1 MKIAKFFSVIFAVI
15 GVILLLG
22 SMCFFLLNRNAD
34 VRIRELPEEA
44 VQVSDAFV
52 QALNDGDLETAAQ
65 LMYGQPNLGVSQ
77 ISGNPESA
85 LVWDAFCDQIAV
97 ELAREWTVEQ
107 SALVKKGSIT
117 TLDVAG
123 ILEQLPERTQR
134 LMNQRIAVAEEL
146 SELYDEN
153 NEFREELVTQILQE
167 ALVQSLSQDL
177 QTVTRDI
184 TLKLVNRD
192 GGWWIVPDQA
202 LMHALTGLA

>member
-15 GVILLLG
+15 GVVLLLG
-22 SMCFFLLNRNAD
+22 SMCIFLLNRNAE

-52 QALNDGDLETAAQ
+52 QALNDGDLEKAAQ
-65 LMYGQPNLGVSQ
+65 LMYGQPDLGIGQV
-77 ISGNPESA
+77 SGNPESA
-85 LVWDAFCDQIAV
+85 LIWDAFCNQITV
-97 ELAREWTVEQ
+97 ELAREWSVEQ
-107 SALVKKGSIT
+107 SSLVKNGSIT

-123 ILEQLPERTQR
+123 LLEQLPERTQM
-134 LMNQRIAVAEEL
+134 LMNQRIAAAEEL

-167 ALVQSLSQDL
+167 ALDQSLRQDL

>member
-1 MKIAKFFSVIFAVI
+1 MKFARFFSVIFAVI
-15 GVILLLG
+15 GAVLLIGCLG
-22 SMCFFLLNRNAD
+22 FFLLNRNAD

-65 LMYGQPNLGVSQ
+65 LMYGQPDLGIGQV
-77 ISGNPESA
+77 SGNPESA

-97 ELAREWTVEQ
+97 ELAREWSVEQ
-107 SALVKKGSIT
+107 SALVKNGSIT

-123 ILEQLPERTQR
+123 ILEQLPERTQM
-134 LMNQRIAVAEEL
+134 LMNQRIAAAEEL

-153 NEFREELVTQILQE
+153 NQFREELVTQILQE
-167 ALVQSLSQDL
+167 ALDQSLRQDL
-177 QTVTRDI
+177 QTITRDI

-192 GGWWIVPDQA
+192 CSWWIVPDQA
-202 LMHALTGLA
+202 LMHALAGWA